1 MKRSSP
7 VHRPVERKVNWSIWK
22 IVLQSQ
28 QCSAF
33 FKQLEKDTF
42 VSTTILIK
50 VEAEGDVLKKIS
62 KILGKYLYRS
72 ICFDKV
78 KGWRPLI
85 LLIRDPDTGVFI
97 WILWNFQC
105 HYFCRS
111 DCVIVF
117 VKVNQKVKYLSSRYH
132 MKSKIVFD
140 LSIF

>member
-1 MKRSSP
+1 MGLKWVMKRSSP

-42 VSTTILIK
+42 ASTTILIK

-105 HYFCRS
+105 HYFCRRPLCDRFCQS
-111 DCVIVF
+111 KLKGEIF
-117 VKVNQKVKYLSSRYH
+117 VVALSYE
-132 MKSKIVFD
+132 K
-140 LSIF
+140 